1 VVYKDV
7 IILLKSKIASPTYN
21 IGDMLPTEKELAEL
35 YNVSRNTL
43 RKALKVLEDEE
54 FIERRHGSGTY
65 IRNKHFQTSVT
76 HMDSFTE
83 IAKKEG
89 KKANSQVLRF
99 ELQTASEDIAGR
111 LRLAVGDP
119 VYYSKRLRFI
129 DNIPMQLEE
138 TWMSV
143 NQFPDLTINHMKQSK
158 FSFIEKECGVQ
169 IIGCYES
176 FQPVHPT
183 HEIAKLL
190 HISTRDPIIKMETQ
204 SIDESNNPV
213 DYSILYNNSFEFQV
227 KYFLSRKML
236 THIT

>member
-1 VVYKDV
+1 MVYKDV
-7 IILLKSKIASPTYN
+7 IILLKSKIASPAYN
-21 IGDMLPTEKELAEL
+21 IGDILPTEKELAEL

-143 NQFPDLTINHMKQSK
+143 NRFPDLTINHMKQSK
-158 FSFIEKECGVQ
+158 FSYIEKQCGVQ
-169 IIGCYES
+169 IIGCFES

-190 HISTRDPIIKMETQ
+190 HISSRDPIIKMETQ

-213 DYSILYNNSFEFQV
+213 DYTILYNNAFEFQV

-236 THIT
+236 THVS

>member
-7 IILLKSKIASPTYN
+7 INLLKSKIASPTYN
-21 IGDMLPTEKELAEL
+21 IGDMLPTEKELAKL

-99 ELQTASEDIAGR
+99 ELQTASEEIAGR

-158 FSFIEKECGVQ
+158 FSFIENECGVK

-183 HEIAKLL
+183 HEIAKML
-190 HISTRDPIIKMETQ
+190 HISARDPIIKMETQ

-236 THIT
+236 THIS